1 MRISVLVAVL
11 AITLVSFV
19 QAQMPTEEREALIAL
34 YNSTDGPNWTNNT
47 NWLGAVGTEC
57 TWFGVYCSLDD
68 QVTQLILPTNKLN
81 GSLPPEIGDLP
92 ILFLLHMWANQLS
105 GSLPPELGDLSNLQQ
120 IKLYNND
127 LSGSIPPELG
137 QLSKLSWLSL
147 YNNDLTGSIPPELGD
162 LSSLQQLILFG
173 NQLTG
178 VIPPDLGDLTNLAGL
193 KLEANQLSG
202 SIPPE
207 LGKLS
212 SLYSLSL
219 YLNQLSGSIPPELG
233 DLSGLVN
240 LHLHLNQL
248 TGSIPP
254 ELGQLAL
261 LQQLYLYSNKLRGDI
276 PAELEDL
283 TALLD
288 GSGLRM
294 KWNALHSDNAT
305 LIAFLD
311 GKSPGGEWQSTQ
323 TIAPVNLTFDRVGDH
338 TVWLSWDAVSYLGDS
353 GGYEV
358 FYAPTGSGVWSSGGW
373 TEDKEDITFPVTGL
387 DPGTIYDLA
396 VVTYTDPHD
405 FNQNLVHSDFSL
417 EVMPTTASAGCPQ
430 PIVQQTEEDPITL
443 SLSES
448 FDSYVWSTGETTSSI
463 DVDAQLW
470 QWYWVTVTSAGPCE
484 ETASTW
490 VGPPIPFFADGFES
504 GATTAWSSTFP

>member
-1 MRISVLVAVL
+1 MRKVILIAVL
-11 AITLVSFV
+11 ALIPMSFA

-57 TWFGVYCSLDD
+57 TWCGVYCSLDD

-105 GSLPPELGDLSNLQQ
+105 GS
-120 IKLYNND
+120 
-127 LSGSIPPELG
+127 IPPEL
-137 QLSKLSWLSL
+137 
-147 YNNDLTGSIPPELGD
+147 E
-162 LSSLQQLILFG
+162 
-173 NQLTG
+173 
-178 VIPPDLGDLTNLAGL
+178 
-193 KLEANQLSG
+193 
-202 SIPPE
+202 
-207 LGKLS
+207 
-212 SLYSLSL
+212 
-219 YLNQLSGSIPPELG
+219 

-405 FNQNLVHSDFSL
+405 FNQNLVPSDFSL

-448 FDSYVWSTGETTSSI
+448 FDSYV
-463 DVDAQLW
+463 
-470 QWYWVTVTSAGPCE
+470 
-484 ETASTW
+484 
-490 VGPPIPFFADGFES
+490 
-504 GATTAWSSTFP
+504 